1 MAVQHRIRPLG
12 VRGLNDQTEGFLSL
26 NIVDVKKIV
35 GALHAELKNEVGM
48 FGDHVALET
57 HPLFPNLEGVLTDAV
72 EGNFTEINNITP
84 EVTVVYGKEERVI
97 DAFATV
103 LDPHFA
109 TYTMQDYSGNVV
121 PLRGAIEADQFLA
134 FIARRFPDEEIER
147 ITVFRKHP
155 GLAGAAMHYPDS
167 LFVKV
172 ALSSYGINDD
182 GELLD
187 QLVLRVLQAHDGR
200 LPRSEVPGGS
210 CQRTG
215 WCIRWRFGQDCIKML
230 GICNIWD

>member
-1 MAVQHRIRPLG
+1 M
-12 VRGLNDQTEGFLSL
+12 T
-26 NIVDVKKIV
+26 IVDVRKIT
-35 GALHAELKNEVGM
+35 GALHAELKNEVGVL
-48 FGDHVALET
+48 GEPVALET
-57 HPLFPNLEGVLTDAV
+57 HPLFSNLEGVLTNAV
-72 EGNFTEINNITP
+72 EGNFTEINNIIP
-84 EVTVVYGKEERVI
+84 EVTVIYGKEERVI

-103 LDPHFA
+103 LDPRFA
-109 TYTMQDYSGNVV
+109 TYTMQDCSGNVV

-134 FIARRFPDEEIER
+134 FVARRFADDEIER

-155 GLAGAAMHYPDS
+155 GLIGAAMHHPDA

-172 ALSSYGINDD
+172 ALSSYGINDAD
-182 GELLD
+182 DMLD

-200 LPRSEVPGGS
+200 LPRSEFPGGS

-215 WCIRWRFGQDCIKML
+215 WCIRFRFGQDCIKAL